1 MTWDSPQWFLLLPV
15 VALTALGVALLW
27 QRRRKAV
34 VRFTGT
40 SLLNDLTEA
49 RQLGALPVIP
59 LVLGA
64 LLLPVGLADPRIATF
79 IDQNRANVV
88 LVLDVS
94 GSMSATDVTPSR
106 LSAAVDAGTDFIE
119 NMPSN
124 WKAGLIA
131 FSEQPLLLQAP
142 TDDRQAVIEAL
153 TNVTAAGG
161 TGTGDAIDMALD
173 VGRAGSAERVGQA
186 LAEKDNFANPSRT
199 VVVLL
204 SDGRPTAGQLTA
216 EATAYRAQRLG
227 IPVFTIAFGTD
238 SGVITVLDGDGKSR
252 QLEVP
257 PDPATMQAVASIT
270 DGRYYTA
277 ISADQLNQVYDS
289 VSAQLEREAGTI
301 DLGPPLVALAVL
313 LFIVGSIALVARMTL
328 PQ

>member
-1 MTWDSPQWFLLLPV
+1 MTWDSPQWLIALPLLAFAV
-15 VALTALGVALLW
+15 LGVALVW
-27 QRRRKAV
+27 RNRRKAI

-40 SLLNDLTEA
+40 TLLGELTETRHGGVLA
-49 RQLGALPVIP
+49 MAALLI
-59 LVLGA
+59 GA
-64 LLLPVGLADPRIATF
+64 LLLPVGLADPRIPTF
-79 IDQNRANVV
+79 IDRNRANVV

-94 GSMSATDVTPSR
+94 GSMSATDVSPSR

-119 NMPSN
+119 NMPQN

-142 TDDRQAVIEAL
+142 TDDREAVIEAL
-153 TNVTAAGG
+153 TTLTAAGG

-252 QLEVP
+252 QLDVP
-257 PDPATMQAVASIT
+257 PDPATMQSVASIT

-277 ISADQLNQVYDS
+277 ISGDQLNQVYDS
-289 VSAQLEREAGTI
+289 VSGQLEREAGTI
-301 DLGPPLVALAVL
+301 DLGPPLLVLALVLLVGSGIALAL
-313 LFIVGSIALVARMTL
+313 RLTL